1 MLRSYF
7 AQKGGTRG
15 QRGEG
20 THGQGRERRRDV
32 EGLQVK
38 WRRSLGEVKGRL
50 LQAGEA

>member
-1 MLRSYF
+1 MISSCYYPAFTALSNIYSYT
-7 AQKGGTRG
+7 ASAC
-15 QRGEG
+15 GEAH
-20 THGQGRERRRDV
+20 TV